1 MDSADR
7 GPSPPE
13 VSSFMKRSYIKNGIF
28 AFVIMVAIVL
38 AGDLFPPARALG
50 SYLQLVGYLLGGAA
64 AGYYFSQDLDRKKIG
79 FQPRDGI
86 VLWLVCAVALI
97 AAIFVAGILGRVIEG
112 AGLGG
117 ALGGIARSVFGSGSI
132 TTTAASL
139 VLALF
144 GIALGHDIYVEQFTM
159 LRPLS
164 REKAAEVRELA
175 YSLQPLAEAM
185 HRFGK
190 GFTLEQLYSVLPE
203 QARSGGAPVS
213 GAMVE
218 KHQMGEVLIGLKEQ
232 GILTMKDGM
241 ISITPKGENLLSISR
256 YVAGL
261 RERGE
266 EGAELCGYC
275 GRPLRLSDKL
285 MRLNYYGK
293 PYTMH
298 YSEREGVSI
307 FGRLPYIDK
316 VLGLRPAEIAR
327 AVYLK
332 PKVLPTMD
340 HKAALGLGLVGAG
353 LALASYSFIVLN
365 ASSLPIPSEV
375 SFFGGT
381 LLSVSLIFALCGI
394 IGGVLTYADPGSSY
408 GGAMMLAL
416 LLFAMPFIGLT
427 RQVVFAGYYASVGL
441 IAIGGAISVRAHTM
455 MA

>member
-1 MDSADR
+1 MDSAYR
-7 GPSPPE
+7 GPASPE
-13 VSSFMKRSYIKNGIF
+13 VSGFLKRSYIRNGLYAF
-28 AFVIMVAIVL
+28 AIMVAIVL
-38 AGDLFPPARALG
+38 GAGLFPPARSLG
-50 SYLQLVGYLLGGAA
+50 SYLQLIGYLLGGAA

-86 VLWLVCAVALI
+86 ILWLVCAIGLI
-97 AAIFVAGILGRVIEG
+97 GAIFVAGILEKAIEG
-112 AGLGG
+112 GGLAGVLGQT
-117 ALGGIARSVFGSGSI
+117 ARSVFGSGNA

-144 GIALGHDIYVEQFTM
+144 GIALGHDIYAQQFTM
-159 LRPLS
+159 LKPLS

-175 YSLQPLAEAM
+175 SSLQPLSEAM
-185 HRFGK
+185 HRFGRS
-190 GFTLEQLYSVLPE
+190 FSLEQLCSVLPE
-203 QARSGGAPVS
+203 QARSAAPASGGM
-213 GAMVE
+213 GDR
-218 KHQMGEVLIGLKEQ
+218 HQMEEVLIGLREQ
-232 GILTMKDGM
+232 GVLTMKDGM
-241 ISITPKGENLLSISR
+241 INITPKGENLLSISR

-266 EGAELCGYC
+266 EGAELCAYC

-285 MRLNYYGK
+285 MRLTYYGK

-298 YSEREGVSI
+298 YTEREGVSI

-316 VLGLRPAEIAR
+316 VLGLRPAEVAR
-327 AVYLK
+327 PVYLK

-353 LALASYSFIVLN
+353 LAFASYGFIVLN
-365 ASSLPIPSEV
+365 ARSLPIPSEV

-381 LLSVSLIFALCGI
+381 LLSVSLIFGLCGV
-394 IGGVLTYADPGSSY
+394 IGGLLTYVDPGSSY

>member
-1 MDSADR
+1 MGSFSE
-7 GPSPPE
+7 PSSPE
-13 VSSFMKRSYIKNGIF
+13 ITSFMKRSYIRNAVYAF
-28 AFVIMVAIVL
+28 AVMAAVVL
-38 AGDLFPPARALG
+38 GGRVFPPARSLG
-50 SYLQLVGYLLGGAA
+50 SYLQLIGYLLGGAA
-64 AGYYFSQDLDRKKIG
+64 AGYYFSQDLDRKRIG

-86 VLWLVCAVALI
+86 ILWLACAVALI
-97 AAIFVAGILGRVIEG
+97 AAIFVAEILGRVVEG
-112 AGLGG
+112 ARLGG
-117 ALGGIARSVFGSGSI
+117 VLGQTARSIFGSGSLE
-132 TTTAASL
+132 TAASV

-144 GIALGHDIYVEQFTM
+144 GIALGHDIYVQQFTM
-159 LRPLS
+159 LKPLS

-175 YSLQPLAEAM
+175 SSLQPLSEAM
-185 HRFGK
+185 HRFGRD
-190 GFTLEQLYSVLPE
+190 FSLEQLYSILPE
-203 QARSGGAPVS
+203 QARSAVPAS
-213 GAMVE
+213 GAMGE
-218 KHQMGEVLIGLKEQ
+218 RRQIDEVLIGLKDQ
-232 GILTMKDGM
+232 GVLTMQDGM
-241 ISITPKGENLLSISR
+241 INITPKGENLLSISR

-266 EGAELCGYC
+266 EGAELCAYC

-285 MRLNYYGK
+285 MRLTYYGK

-298 YSEREGVSI
+298 YTEREGVSI
-307 FGRLPYIDK
+307 FGRLPYIDR

-327 AVYLK
+327 PVYLK

-353 LALASYSFIVLN
+353 LALASYCFIVLN
-365 ASSLPIPSEV
+365 ATSLPIPSEV

-394 IGGVLTYADPGSSY
+394 IGGLLTYVDPGSSY